1 VCETFESFASWA
13 NEGLDFNHG
22 KVSKM
27 ADEDVTQE
35 LEKAVAQPASNSKN
49 PLLTILLL
57 LNTVIM
63 GAVAYFQYESFQKI
77 SKQES
82 IRDVIEA
89 STKDPAQ
96 YSEDFEGTGEARQD
110 DGILFALDP
119 FTANLAQG
127 DGPRRFLRLNA
138 VLKFSRDSNE
148 AEFNT
153 RKPQIRDTIIS
164 TLNSKR
170 PQDLLEVEGKEFLK
184 EELKSA
190 INSFLVDGHVVD
202 IYYVGFQIN

>member
-1 VCETFESFASWA
+1 
-13 NEGLDFNHG
+13 
-22 KVSKM
+22 M

>member
-1 VCETFESFASWA
+1 
-13 NEGLDFNHG
+13 
-22 KVSKM
+22 M
-27 ADEDVTQE
+27 ADEDVTEE
-35 LEKAVAQPASNSKN
+35 LEKAAARPSSGSSKN
-49 PLLTILLL
+49 PLLTVLLL
-57 LNTVIM
+57 LNTLMM

-77 SKQES
+77 SNQES
-82 IRDVIEA
+82 IRDVIKA

-96 YSEDFEGTGEARQD
+96 YSEDFESTGEAKQD
-110 DGILFALDP
+110 DGILRPLDP

-127 DGPRRFLRLNA
+127 DGPRRFIRLTA
-138 VLKFSRDSNE
+138 VLKFSRDSSE
-148 AEFNT
+148 AEFDS

-170 PQDLLEVEGKEFLK
+170 PEDLLEVEGKEFLK

-202 IYYVGFQIN
+202 IYYVGFQVN